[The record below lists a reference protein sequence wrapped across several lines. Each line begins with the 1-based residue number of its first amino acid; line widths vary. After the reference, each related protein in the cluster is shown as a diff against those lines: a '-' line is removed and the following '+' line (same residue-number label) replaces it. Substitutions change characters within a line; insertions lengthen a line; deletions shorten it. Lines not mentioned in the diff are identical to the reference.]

1 MPDLTPTASR
11 IATNFSEEC
20 RVRSRKAAEAL
31 TPGVPVYYTAAG
43 LAAVADANAAGKQQ
57 CRGICLD
64 QAAAGESARILED
77 GWCDGFDL
85 SGLAR
90 DAPVYLS
97 DTAGALAT
105 TAGTMTVVV
114 GRVDFY
120 NDPAKTKTLRV
131 YGDYPPNWA

>member
-1 MPDLTPTASR
+1 MPDLTLTASR
-11 IATNFSEEC
+11 IATNYSEEC
-20 RVRSRKAAEAL
+20 RVRPHKAAEAL

-43 LAAVADANAAGKQQ
+43 TAGVADANAAGRQQ

-64 QAAAGESARILED
+64 YVAAGETARILED

-105 TAGTMTVVV
+105 AAGTMSVVV

-120 NDPAKTKTLRV
+120 NDSAKTKTLRV
-131 YGDYPPNWA
+131 YGNYPLNWA